1 MTEEHP
7 ELNQKRTN
15 IKVELVAGVT
25 TFLTMAYIIFVNPS
39 ILSLEGIPATGID
52 RMDKQALIA
61 ATCIAAGVAT
71 IIVGIVAKA
80 PIAMAPGMGL
90 NAFFAS
96 LLMSGRMTWQTALG
110 AVFLSGLFFL
120 ILTFLGLRRKL
131 VDAIPRSLVSAIA
144 VGIGLFITFMGLAKL
159 GIVVGDEITLVKAG
173 PLNAT
178 ILIGLFGLLVMIVF
192 EMLKIS
198 GGLLAGILA
207 ATGIAALL
215 GKVEMPTQYFSTD
228 LHLEAVALQLDILGA
243 LKWGFVGSIFTLM
256 FTDLFDSIG
265 TLVGCCHQA
274 EMVDEEGR
282 IKGLDRLL
290 GIDAIATMIGAV
302 LGTSTTTAYIESA
315 AGIEQGG
322 RTGLTSIV
330 TGVLFLVAVLFVPLV
345 GVVPPYATAPALI
358 MVGLFMMKEV
368 KKIDFDNLR
377 EAFPAF
383 VIMVMIAL
391 SYSIST
397 GLAFGFISFTVINI
411 VSGKFNQ
418 IRGAMWIIALLS
430 LLFLTMEQLPG
441 IADYLKEIMGISE
454 IHKVPLIQGG
464 FE

>member
-1 MTEEHP
+1 MAEKHP
-7 ELNQKRTN
+7 ELSQKRTSV
-15 IKVELVAGVT
+15 KVEFVAGLT

-39 ILSLEGIPATGID
+39 ILSLEGIEAPGIA
-52 RMDKQALIA
+52 RMDKQALVA
-61 ATCIAAGVAT
+61 ATCIATAAAT
-71 IIVGIVAKA
+71 LIVGIVARA

-96 LLMSGRMTWQTALG
+96 LLLSGRMTWQTALG

-120 ILTFLGLRRKL
+120 ILTLLGLRKRL
-131 VDAIPRSLVSAIA
+131 VEAIPPSLISAIA
-144 VGIGLFITFMGLAKL
+144 VGIGLFITFMGLVKL
-159 GIVVGDEITLVKAG
+159 GIVVGDKYTLVKAG
-173 PLNAT
+173 PLNST

-198 GGLLAGILA
+198 GGLVAGILA
-207 ATGIAALL
+207 ATGVAALL
-215 GKVEMPTQYFSTD
+215 GKVEMPQQYFAVD
-228 LHLEAVALQLDILGA
+228 LNLQAVALKLDILGA
-243 LKWGFVGSIFTLM
+243 LKWGFAGTIFTLM
-256 FTDLFDSIG
+256 FIDLFDSIG

-274 EMVDEEGR
+274 QMTDEHGH

-290 GIDAIATMIGAV
+290 AIDALATMIGAA

-322 RTGLTSIV
+322 RTGLTSIG
-330 TGVLFLVAVLFVPLV
+330 TGILFLIALLFVPLV

-368 KKIDFDNLR
+368 RKIDFDNLH

-397 GLAFGFISFTVINI
+397 GLAFGFVSFTVIKL
-411 VSGKFNQ
+411 VSGKFKE
-418 IRGAMWIIALLS
+418 IRGAMWIIAILS
-430 LLFLTMEQLPG
+430 LLFLTLDHLPG
-441 IADYLKEIMGISE
+441 LIDYLKDIMGLSN
-454 IHKVPLIQGG
+454 IHKLPL
-464 FE
+464 FEGPIG